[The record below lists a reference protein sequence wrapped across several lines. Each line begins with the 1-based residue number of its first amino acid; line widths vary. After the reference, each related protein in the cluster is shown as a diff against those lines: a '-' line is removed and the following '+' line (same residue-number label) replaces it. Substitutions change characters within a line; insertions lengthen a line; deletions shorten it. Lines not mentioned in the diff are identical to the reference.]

1 MYSNAVIARSPKK
14 TNALLPDTFMV
25 ESNLFIKEYLI
36 KIILNP

>member
-1 MYSNAVIARSPKK
+1 MLLLQGAQKK
-14 TNALLPDTFMV
+14 PNALLPDTFMV